1 MANTVGAA
9 AVETMGLAKSYGG
22 LGGQRP
28 KRALDGVSLSVP
40 AGVAFGLI
48 GPNGAGKT
56 TFIKILLTVVRPSA
70 GEVRVL
76 GGDPED
82 VRVRAR
88 VGYLP
93 ERLDLPAASTP
104 IGFLTSVA
112 RLKKVPP
119 ASAGIPALI
128 ERVGLG
134 GAAEQRIGSFSKG
147 MRQRLGLA
155 GALLGAPDLLILD
168 EPTDGIDP
176 LGRIEIREI
185 LAGELARGATVFLNS
200 HLLSE
205 TERLC
210 GRVGILAGGRVLRE
224 GPLEELC
231 RTEGRW
237 RARFAHGAPPAA
249 LTGAGFVALEG
260 SVRAD
265 GATEWQFAGTDLDAL
280 NAALDRARAAG
291 ARLADLRAVERDLEQ
306 VLAETLAAADNP
318 TPSEQ
323 DRAVAS

>member
-1 MANTVGAA
+1 MGAA
-9 AVETMGLAKSYGG
+9 AVETQDLAKTYAG
-22 LGGQRP
+22 LGGRRP

-56 TFIKILLTVVRPSA
+56 TFIKLLLAVVRPSA
-70 GEVRVL
+70 GEIRVL
-76 GGDPED
+76 SGDPED

-104 IGFLTSVA
+104 IGFLASLA
-112 RLKKVPP
+112 RLKKVPA
-119 ASAGIPALI
+119 ASAGISALI

-134 GAAEQRIGSFSKG
+134 GAAEQRIGGFSKG

-155 GALLGAPDLLILD
+155 GALLGTPDLLILD

-176 LGRIEIREI
+176 LGRIEIREL

-210 GRVGILAGGRVLRE
+210 GRVGILAGGRLLRE

-237 RARFAHGAPPAA
+237 LARFAPGAPAAA
-249 LTGAGFVALEG
+249 LTAAGFVAPQG
-260 SVRAD
+260 SLRSD
-265 GATEWQFAGTDLDAL
+265 GATDWQFDGTDLDAL

-291 ARLADLRAVERDLEQ
+291 ARLADLRAAERDLEQ
-306 VLAETLAAADNP
+306 VLAETLAAA
-318 TPSEQ
+318 EQ